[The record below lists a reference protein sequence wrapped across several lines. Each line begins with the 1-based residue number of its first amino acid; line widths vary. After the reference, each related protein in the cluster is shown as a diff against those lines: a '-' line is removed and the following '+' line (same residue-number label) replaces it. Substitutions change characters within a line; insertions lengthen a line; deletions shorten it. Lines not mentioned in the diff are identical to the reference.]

1 MKEAQIP
8 SIVVKIAGD
17 SGDGI
22 QLIGS
27 HLTKVAA
34 SSGNDLST
42 LPDFPAEIRA
52 PQGTKAGVSGFQI
65 HFGSIEI
72 DTPGDHLDVLVA
84 LNAAAYCNHIH
95 RLKMGGMLILD
106 TNGFDS
112 KNLRLSNQSENLLE
126 EIQKLDF
133 ECHLIPITDLTKTA
147 LELVNIDAKEKDRCK
162 NMFVLGLIFWLF
174 EKEIDNIDHQLKEK
188 FALHPTILE
197 ANLIALRAGYN
208 YGDTT
213 ELFSARYSVAPAEFS
228 EGEYRNI
235 FGNQAMAYGLMA
247 AGNLLGKPLF
257 FASYPITPASD
268 ILHEL
273 VKYQGEGIQTL
284 QAEDEIAAAMA
295 AIGAAF
301 GGSLGVT
308 CTSGPGMDLKAE
320 AIGLAV
326 SMEVPMIIIDV
337 QRAGPSTGMPTKT
350 EQSDLLM
357 AMYGRHG
364 ECPLPIIAAY
374 SPSDCFNKAIMA
386 AKIAFEYNTPVILLS
401 DGFIANSAEP
411 WKIPSLDQF
420 NIKRSDIPLDHYFA
434 RDAHFKKP
442 FVPFGINSASYRIG
456 GIEKDY
462 HSGNISYD
470 GPNHQKMVDTR
481 ANKVLS
487 IANLF
492 PHIKIEFHSPDA
504 EIALVGWGSTYGSI
518 RSAVKQLNGSGH
530 HITHIHFEAL
540 HPFAKDTETILRQF
554 KKILVCE
561 LNAGQ
566 LIKLIREK
574 YLIDAKGFNKVQGN
588 PFLSTEIIQFVQ
600 ENIH

>member
-1 MKEAQIP
+1 MKEAQVQ

-72 DTPGDHLDVLVA
+72 DTPGDQLDVLVA
-84 LNAAAYCNHIH
+84 LNAAAYSNHIH
-95 RLKMGGMLILD
+95 RLKKGGILILD

-112 KNLRLSNQSENLLE
+112 KNLRLSNQAENLLE
-126 EIQKLDF
+126 EIKKMGF
-133 ECHLIPITDLTKTA
+133 ELYEIPITDLTKTA
-147 LELVNIDAKEKDRCK
+147 LEQVDIDAKEKDRCK

-174 EKEIDNIDHQLKEK
+174 EKEIDSVDHQLKEK

-197 ANLIALRAGYN
+197 ANLISLKTGYN

-213 ELFSARYSVAPAEFS
+213 ELFSSRYMIAPAEFS
-228 EGEYRNI
+228 EGTYRNI

-257 FASYPITPASD
+257 FASYPITPASE

-273 VKYQGEGIQTL
+273 VKYQGEGVQTL

-386 AKIAFEYNTPVILLS
+386 AKIAFEYNTPVILMS
-401 DGFIANSAEP
+401 DGFIANSSEP
-411 WKIPSLDQF
+411 WQIPALDQF
-420 NIKRSDIPLDHYFA
+420 SIELPEIPSDSYFS

-442 FVPFGINSASYRIG
+442 FVPFGINTQAYRIG

-462 HSGNISYD
+462 QTGNISYD

-481 ANKVLS
+481 ANKV
-487 IANLF
+487 IATADLF
-492 PHIKIEFHSPDA
+492 PHIKIEHHSPCA

-518 RSAVKQLNGSGH
+518 RSAVKQLNASGLNVS
-530 HITHIHFEAL
+530 HIHFEIL
-540 HPFAKDTETILRQF
+540 HPFAKDTEAVLRQF
-554 KKILVCE
+554 KKIIVCE

-566 LIKLIREK
+566 LVKLIREK

-588 PFLSTEIIQFVQ
+588 PFLSSEIIQFVQ
-600 ENIH
+600 ENLN